1 MLGLGN
7 SLGKASSNITPGS
20 GGSPP
25 PLGFDKTWSFDEST
39 ESWLTDLNGALSHQA
54 SYTPSSDSE
63 KTGILVVTRQNNSNA
78 TTLYFDLSTLPDYDS
93 TSALYYEIVYSIP
106 SANPTGITYT
116 GFDDVFYGTSG
127 SSYNHSSETLFDFNN
142 WVTVNGALATRGS
155 NDLFIFDFDPPSFT
169 FVSGAK
175 VFIDSIRVSHTDFR

>member
-25 PLGFDKTWSFDEST
+25 PLGFDKTWSFDENT
-39 ESWLTDLNGALSHQA
+39 EGWLTSINGALSHQA
-54 SYTPSSDSE
+54 SYTPLSDSE
-63 KTGILVVTRQNNSNA
+63 KTGILVVTRTNNSFS

-116 GFDDVFYGTSG
+116 GFDDVFYGAGGDTYSH
-127 SSYNHSSETLFDFNN
+127 NETTFIFDE

-155 NDLFIFDFDPPSFT
+155 NDNFFFDFNPAAFN

>member
-7 SLGKASSNITPGS
+7 SLGKQSTPLSSAPV
-20 GGSPP
+20 
-25 PLGFDKTWSFDEST
+25 GFDQIWSFDSDREG
-39 ESWLTDLNGALSHQA
+39 WLTDLNGSLSHQA

-63 KTGILVVTRQNNSNA
+63 KTGILVVTRTNNSNT

-106 SANPTGITYT
+106 SANPTGSTYT
-116 GFDDVFYGTSG
+116 GFDDVSYGLGG
-127 SSYNHSSETLFDFNN
+127 SSYTHSETNSVFDQ
-142 WVTVNGALATRGS
+142 WVTVNGALATRGT
-155 NDLFIFDFDPPSFT
+155 NDLFFFSFSPASFT

>member
-7 SLGKASSNITPGS
+7 SLGKTSSNITPGS

-25 PLGFDKTWSFDEST
+25 PLGLDKTWSFDENT
-39 ESWLTDLNGALSHQA
+39 ESWLTDLNGTLSHQA

-63 KTGILVVTRQNNSNA
+63 KTGILVVTRTNNSFS

-93 TSALYYEIVYSIP
+93 TSALYYEVVYSIP

-116 GFDDVFYGTSG
+116 GFDDVFYGSG
-127 SSYNHSSETLFDFNN
+127 GDSYTHSETLFVFNQ
-142 WVTVNGALATRGS
+142 WVTVSGSLATSGS